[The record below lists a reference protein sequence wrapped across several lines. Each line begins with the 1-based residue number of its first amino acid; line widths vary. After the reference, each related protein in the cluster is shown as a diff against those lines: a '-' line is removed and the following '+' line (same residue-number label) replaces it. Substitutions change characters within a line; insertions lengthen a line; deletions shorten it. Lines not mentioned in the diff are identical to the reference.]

1 MKTTPPAPFITN
13 EPVAFATVVSVPS
26 CVIVKSL
33 PVPILIAPLSAISR
47 LPDIPTFLNE
57 DISLLESAT
66 TALLAVTVP
75 AVNPSSCS
83 KSASFILAE
92 PIIKLPVA
100 VTLPVTPSAPV
111 FIAAA
116 VKDTLPVASPVAVVV
131 PTTNASADSSHKN
144 AALSPVEP
152 RSMIKPMSLALE
164 PAPVLSSIIV
174 SETLLFV
181 VLTVVVV
188 PFTVKLPVIVNAPP
202 IVTLSGKAMLIL
214 LSDTVVAISFAVPS
228 NVNVFVPTVTVSFD
242 PLSAAI
248 VNVLAL
254 LIFVSTY
261 AFVAAS

>member
-1 MKTTPPAPFITN
+1 
-13 EPVAFATVVSVPS
+13 
-26 CVIVKSL
+26 
-33 PVPILIAPLSAISR
+33 
-47 LPDIPTFLNE
+47 
-57 DISLLESAT
+57 
-66 TALLAVTVP
+66 
-75 AVNPSSCS
+75 
-83 KSASFILAE
+83 
-92 PIIKLPVA
+92 
-100 VTLPVTPSAPV
+100 
-111 FIAAA
+111 
-116 VKDTLPVASPVAVVV
+116 
-131 PTTNASADSSHKN
+131 
-144 AALSPVEP
+144 
-152 RSMIKPMSLALE
+152 MSLALE